1 MRKVMTLVYS
11 NFPLFAS
18 GKPCSSNILI
28 FFLILNTNHYIFRV
42 SAVLNSSIGFA
53 NIFVYRGSITIVLHR
68 LCSLFF
74 PLLDLF
80 PSG

>member
-1 MRKVMTLVYS
+1 MTLVYS

-28 FFLILNTNHYIFRV
+28 FFPDFKHKPLFFRV
-42 SAVLNSSIGFA
+42 SAILNSSIGFA